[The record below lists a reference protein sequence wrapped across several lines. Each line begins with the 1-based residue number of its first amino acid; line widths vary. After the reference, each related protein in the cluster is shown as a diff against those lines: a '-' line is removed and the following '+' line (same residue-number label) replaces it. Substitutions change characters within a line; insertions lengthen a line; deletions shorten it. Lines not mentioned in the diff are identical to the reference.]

1 MIQNEYQMWNV
12 CFCPPP
18 PSGELYGPNE
28 MLKGF
33 LIECGPENTVGES
46 ETSVGQFV
54 ALDSSIQ
61 KHVCG
66 QVGLKCL

>member
-1 MIQNEYQMWNV
+1 MYKLVCVLNV
-12 CFCPPP
+12 KCMFSA